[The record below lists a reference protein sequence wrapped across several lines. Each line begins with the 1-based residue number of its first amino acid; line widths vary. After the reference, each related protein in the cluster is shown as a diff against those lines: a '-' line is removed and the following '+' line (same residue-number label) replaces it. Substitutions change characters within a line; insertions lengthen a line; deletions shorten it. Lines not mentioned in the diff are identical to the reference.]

1 MPVCRIMPNKEKF
14 GGLCFR
20 CTCRDS
26 HRSLVCVDAIAVNM
40 LFDSELK
47 VPDEE
52 RIGQIKAREKH
63 KPSNPFNADSERE
76 RRLREKA
83 KKKEFEKPVWDPCI
97 ERVDALVEDSVASM
111 LATTTRRKLQVSDS
125 ESNLVLSQSPH

>member
-1 MPVCRIMPNKEKF
+1 MPIYRVMPNREKF
-14 GGLCFR
+14 GGLSFR

-26 HRSLVCVDAIAVNM
+26 HRSLVCVDAIAVNV

-52 RIGQIKAREKH
+52 RIGQIKAREKP
-63 KPSNPFNADSERE
+63 KLSNPFNADSERE

-83 KKKEFEKPVWDPCI
+83 KRKEHEKPVWDPCI
-97 ERVDALVEDSVASM
+97 ERVDAEVEDSVASM
-111 LATTTRRKLQVSDS
+111 VAKTTRRKLHVSQPCFMS
-125 ESNLVLSQSPH
+125 VSTLPK

>member
-1 MPVCRIMPNKEKF
+1 
-14 GGLCFR
+14 
-20 CTCRDS
+20 
-26 HRSLVCVDAIAVNM
+26 M

-52 RIGQIKAREKH
+52 RIGQIKAREKS
-63 KPSNPFNADSERE
+63 KLPNPFNVDSVRE
-76 RRLREKA
+76 RKMKEKA
-83 KKKEFEKPVWDPCI
+83 KRRELEKPVWDPCI
-97 ERVDALVEDSVASM
+97 ERVDAVVEDSVASM

>member
-1 MPVCRIMPNKEKF
+1 MPVCRIMPNSCKL
-14 GGLCFR
+14 GGLSFR

-26 HRSLVCVDAIAVNM
+26 HRSLVCDDAVAVNM

-52 RIGQIKAREKH
+52 RIGQIKAREKPKH
-63 KPSNPFNADSERE
+63 ANPFNADSERE

-111 LATTTRRKLQVSDS
+111 LETTTRRKLHVSQPCFMS
-125 ESNLVLSQSPH
+125 VSTLAK